1 MMNPDRTSDAE
12 LIRLHGISDPNALGV
27 LLRRHQ
33 DRMWTVAIRILG
45 EHDEAAAALQDAFAT
60 AVRCAPRNCADADV
74 IIWLHKTVVDACLGR
89 ITRRQARERRS
100 DILEA
105 LQHIAPDQRI
115 ALVLVDMQGYSPEQ
129 AATIL
134 GCTSTTVRHRCARG
148 RARLLP
154 LLRGRSSER
163 R

>member
-1 MMNPDRTSDAE
+1 MNLHRSSDAE

-45 EHDEAAAALQDAFAT
+45 EHDEAAAALQDAFASI
-60 AVRCAPRNCADADV
+60 VRRTPRSCADADV
-74 IIWLHKTVVDACLGR
+74 IIWLHKTVVDACLAR

-105 LQHIAPDQRI
+105 LQHLAPEQRI

-134 GCTSTTVRHRCARG
+134 GCTPITVRHRCARG

-154 LLRGRSSER
+154 LLPARAKR
-163 R
+163 